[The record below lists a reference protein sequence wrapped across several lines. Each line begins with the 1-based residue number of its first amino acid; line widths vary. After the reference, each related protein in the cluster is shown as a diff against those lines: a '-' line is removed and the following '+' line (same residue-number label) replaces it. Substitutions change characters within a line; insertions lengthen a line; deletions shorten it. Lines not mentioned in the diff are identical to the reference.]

1 MRIFRR
7 VDRRCFLWQLQA
19 SANDQTPRVPIIF
32 LNFFSGSAM
41 IAYVV
46 LKLNADIKSTLFDTT
61 VDNIKEDRTQ
71 NEHYTYKV
79 FSQP

>member
-1 MRIFRR
+1 M
-7 VDRRCFLWQLQA
+7 V
-19 SANDQTPRVPIIF
+19 
-32 LNFFSGSAM
+32 
-41 IAYVV
+41 AYVV

-79 FSQP
+79 FSQPQYRYSLQTIDFIVGEIKKNQENIIQNLNEN